1 MRIHYT
7 GRQVEIVPAV
17 QRMIESKLNKIHKI
31 LGAHLD
37 LEAHVI
43 LSQERHRFATEMTL
57 NLKHQPLV
65 GLGVA
70 HDFRSS
76 LQEALEKLEK
86 QAVKYK
92 TRYREKK
99 RRVRASWTTLGEA
112 SGA

>member
-1 MRIHYT
+1 
-7 GRQVEIVPAV
+7 
-17 QRMIESKLNKIHKI
+17 
-31 LGAHLD
+31 

-43 LSQERHRFATEMTL
+43 LSQERRRFTTELTL

-65 GLGVA
+65 GLAVT

-99 RRVRASWTTLGEA
+99 RRVRESWKPPAEA
-112 SGA
+112 SGPEQTDSRAP